1 VEEKFK
7 TFGKRRS
14 LRLPGFDY
22 HHPGPYHVTLGTYER
37 QPFFTSPELVAALRE
52 ELASVAASAG
62 AQIYAY
68 CFMPDHLHILL
79 VLSGTMDL
87 VEFVRRFKGRST
99 RVFWQHGGKG
109 KLWQRG
115 FYDHILRAEEG
126 LPEVARYIL
135 ANPVRAG
142 LAQDF
147 RSYFGSGSFVF
158 RLEDL

>member
-1 VEEKFK
+1 
-7 TFGKRRS
+7 
-14 LRLPGFDY
+14 
-22 HHPGPYHVTLGTYER
+22 
-37 QPFFTSPELVAALRE
+37 
-52 ELASVAASAG
+52 
-62 AQIYAY
+62 
-68 CFMPDHLHILL
+68 
-79 VLSGTMDL
+79 MDL

-147 RSYFGSGSFVF
+147 RTYFGSGSFVF